1 MDFQLGPAYDTK
13 TMEESKIRERIKTL
27 IEKADA
33 EATPQEYGE
42 VMQGT
47 LGLITLLYG
56 SGSKQIA
63 SLERAVVEEQKRTLN
78 LWPDQQRGAVTQL
91 AAGALANVL
100 AELDAGL
107 VGSLKQQAAAE
118 VLTDFVALSR
128 AALAEKAKDA
138 KNVSAVLVAAACEDT
153 IRRLGGAHA
162 GTKGGEKL
170 SDVLVALRS
179 RECSKGRKWESRNH
193 T

>member
-13 TMEESKIRERIKTL
+13 TMEESKIRERIKAL

-63 SLERAVVEEQKRTLN
+63 SLERAVVEEQKRTLT
-78 LWPDQQRGAVTQL
+78 LRPDQQRGGGY
-91 AAGALANVL
+91 AAGSRSARQRARR
-100 AELDAGL
+100 
-107 VGSLKQQAAAE
+107 VGC
-118 VLTDFVALSR
+118 R
-128 AALAEKAKDA
+128 A
-138 KNVSAVLVAAACEDT
+138 S
-153 IRRLGGAHA
+153 
-162 GTKGGEKL
+162 
-170 SDVLVALRS
+170 
-179 RECSKGRKWESRNH
+179 W
-193 T
+193 

>member
-13 TMEESKIRERIKTL
+13 TMEESKIRERIKAL

-63 SLERAVVEEQKRTLN
+63 SLERAVVEEQKRTLT

-128 AALAEKAKDA
+128 AALAEKGKDA
-138 KNVSAVLVAAACEDT
+138 KNDKQVQDEIESMGGKPRLFKPQRSQTPPARSVS
-153 IRRLGGAHA
+153 
-162 GTKGGEKL
+162 GER
-170 SDVLVALRS
+170 RS
-179 RECSKGRKWESRNH
+179 RARPATAYLR
-193 T
+193 